1 MPKRLIRREF
11 WERPVIITRAVF
23 ITGGVAVTVS
33 LLAVIAGAVWVA
45 VQLDDQ
51 AERRTELALQV
62 TREQDERIE
71 TNRKTLA
78 RLEALERPPTQ
89 AETTRSVPAPSS
101 SAPGQAVPARVPK
114 DRAQVNRGDGGG
126 SPAAVAAD
134 PGGQRGRRER

>member
-1 MPKRLIRREF
+1 M
-11 WERPVIITRAVF
+11 IITRAVF

-89 AETTRSVPAPSS
+89 AETTRSVLRALKLCSRTG
-101 SAPGQAVPARVPK
+101 SAGTRSERSCSGQPR
-114 DRAQVNRGDGGG
+114 
-126 SPAAVAAD
+126 
-134 PGGQRGRRER
+134 

>member
-1 MPKRLIRREF
+1 MPTSHPTGVLG
-11 WERPVIITRAVF
+11 RPVIITRAVF

-78 RLEALERPPTQ
+78 RLEAPLERPPTQ
-89 AETTRSVPAPSS
+89 AETTRSVLRALKLCSRTG
-101 SAPGQAVPARVPK
+101 SAGTRSERSCSGQPR
-114 DRAQVNRGDGGG
+114 
-126 SPAAVAAD
+126 
-134 PGGQRGRRER
+134 